1 MQFIVISHQLYEI
14 LVGVLI
20 GAVLGLVYD
29 FFRFIRSFFINE
41 RIVLLFQNIT
51 DILFCTFAGAVY
63 CVFIYHASN
72 GRFRWFTLFAVIF
85 GFVLY
90 NIGPSKLICSLLQK
104 IADIISALFRFVIFP
119 FRILSKFL
127 RKLCYNLICS
137 IKYRKLKKLTG
148 NLKLQL
154 CTYVK
159 LTDNEDLYE
168 IDSN

>member
-1 MQFIVISHQLYEI
+1 MQFIVISHQLYEV

-20 GAVLGLVYD
+20 GAALGFVYD
-29 FFRFIRSFFINE
+29 FCRFIRSFFINE

-51 DILFCTFAGAVY
+51 DILFCAFSGAVY

-85 GFVLY
+85 GFVMY
-90 NIGPSKLICSLLQK
+90 SIGPSKLICPLLQK
-104 IADIISALFRFVIFP
+104 IADIISALFKFVFFP
-119 FRILSKFL
+119 FRILLKL
-127 RKLCYNLICS
+127 LCKLCYNLIS
-137 IKYRKLKKLTG
+137 YIKYRKLNKLTD

-154 CTYVK
+154 CIYVK